1 MATAALL
8 SLGITIFL
16 MILSLLFKVSA
27 KLRLSIPLIYFLVAA
42 VSTLFTDWTT
52 KNEKYVLWG
61 LYILIGIV
69 VLSWIYSLIKAIRGK
84 LSQRATE
91 DALADYIIWQ
101 RKKAQEQG
109 IDLNTVT
116 FDQNGNMLDRNT
128 GKQIMF

>member
-91 DALADYIIWQ
+91 EALADYIIWQ